1 MVAPAGGHLADGL
14 GPDRIGR
21 ACGLEVRAGLWA
33 GIVFLLTCLML
44 GVMVLGALLGRGRRR
59 TMWLGAAL
67 FGVGYM
73 YFTFGRWTGSEWP
86 YPPTTHLLN
95 AVRPGPPPHWSGFPD
110 ASERNNARNAH
121 LLNALEEPIPMRFA
135 GWVTLEDILKYIRSE
150 TETRLGKP
158 ITIYVDPVGLQSAR
172 QTMASKVRIDVEGAA
187 LKNSLARFLKQLDL
201 TYTVRNGFLMITEVG
216 ASAGL

>member
-1 MVAPAGGHLADGL
+1 MRD
-14 GPDRIGR
+14 
-21 ACGLEVRAGLWA
+21 
-33 GIVFLLTCLML
+33 
-44 GVMVLGALLGRGRRR
+44 
-59 TMWLGAAL
+59 
-67 FGVGYM
+67 
-73 YFTFGRWTGSEWP
+73 
-86 YPPTTHLLN
+86 
-95 AVRPGPPPHWSGFPD
+95 
-110 ASERNNARNAH
+110 
-121 LLNALEEPIPMRFA
+121 LLNALEEPIPMHFA

-216 ASAGL
+216 APLPAYEDPFLIVGHCLLALIASGLGGVLAPLVADAPRR